1 MPTDPGVALATADG
15 ALEIVEDQY
24 STAKP
29 LTQPFLVDPVE
40 MWTPRLD
47 LYARAR
53 MWMPEWGPR
62 PGQVGCSAPEELLE
76 AYGIRR
82 PGPMGGLS
90 SGI

>member
-1 MPTDPGVALATADG
+1 MPAEPGAALATADG
-15 ALEIVEDQY
+15 VPEIVEDQP
-24 STAKP
+24 SAAKP
-29 LTQPFLVDPVE
+29 FMVDPVE

-53 MWMPEWGPR
+53 MWVPEWGPR

-76 AYGIRR
+76 AYGIRP
-82 PGPMGGLS
+82 PGLMEGLS